1 MQLSSLKR
9 SVDFLIYLSVAL
21 GILLLF
27 QLHSLVPSWLFY
39 SVLIGWGAYLIVA
52 LAIATHH
59 DAAYPVA
66 LLLAVLTLIVS
77 LPQPEHYS
85 YVQAG
90 LSLASAT
97 FAAGSVL
104 QIALLV
110 LIPLYLLRKRK
121 TRL

>member
-9 SVDFLIYLSVAL
+9 TVDFLIYISVAL
-21 GILLLF
+21 GILLLL
-27 QLHSLVPSWLFY
+27 QLYSLVPSWLFY
-39 SVLIGWGAYLIVA
+39 SVLTGWVGYLAVA

-66 LLLAVLTLIVS
+66 LILAVLTLLVS
-77 LPQPEHYS
+77 LPQPEHYA

-90 LSLASAT
+90 VSLASAT

-104 QIALLV
+104 QIALLI
-110 LIPLYLLRKRK
+110 LIPVYLLKKRK
-121 TRL
+121 TN